1 MGFFSSHRASRTT
14 LIFRMAPRAT
24 DPVQPREA
32 QARPHPRPTAP
43 PIRLLMANSY
53 RDLRLFKVALAAP
66 TAAPTAVAVNTDRTM
81 VCGTM
86 VVFPAVTATAVGAA

>member
-1 MGFFSSHRASRTT
+1 
-14 LIFRMAPRAT
+14 
-24 DPVQPREA
+24 
-32 QARPHPRPTAP
+32 
-43 PIRLLMANSY
+43 MANSY

-86 VVFPAVTATAVGAA
+86 VVFPAVTAPSIPA